1 VLGKLARQH
10 DPNVLVGFDH
20 ADDAGVY
27 QLGPDQALVQTVD
40 FFTPIVDDP
49 YIFGQIAATNALSDV
64 YAMGGTPLTALAL
77 VCFPDKADLE
87 ILERILAGGLSK
99 MIEANCTVIGGHSIR
114 DEETK
119 FGYSVTG
126 LIHPKKIYAN
136 QGAQPGD
143 ALILTKALGT
153 GVISTAIK
161 KGKAEQSWIEAAV
174 QSMTTLNKLA
184 AEVITSADRSP
195 KPCHSE
201 PPQSDAEACPERS
214 RREPAVKTAAS
225 AVRTE
230 ARQLTNRPSNR
241 GRAALQSRVE
251 GPRARGASAPES
263 NAQGPRSDA
272 GFSVHALTDITGF
285 GLIGHAR
292 EILLASNVSI
302 TLHAGKIPLLPGA
315 LDCIHAGHI
324 PGGLRNNRNFAECL
338 AEYDAQVPEDL
349 RTILYDPQ
357 TAGGLLISTPEG
369 EALTQALSQAGVPAV
384 QIGQVLQNQKPRIH
398 VVL

>member
-27 QLGPDQALVQTVD
+27 QLTPDQALVQTVD

-49 YIFGQIAATNALSDV
+49 YTFGQIAATNSLSDV
-64 YAMGGTPLTALAL
+64 YAMGGRPLTALAL

-99 MIEANCTVIGGHSIR
+99 MIEAGCTVIGGHSIR

-126 LIHPKKIYAN
+126 IVHPQRVLQN
-136 QGAQPGD
+136 QGAKPGD
-143 ALILTKALGT
+143 KLILTKALGT

-161 KGKAEQSWIEAAV
+161 KGKAEQAWIDAATA
-174 QSMTTLNKLA
+174 SMTTLNKKA
-184 AEVITSADRSP
+184 AEVITAHVGADAFVRPAERNEALGASRLEIGTVHVGADGPRPVEQSSTAHSRSA
-195 KPCHSE
+195 
-201 PPQSDAEACPERS
+201 PPTQLEAES
-214 RREPAVKTAAS
+214 RE
-225 AVRTE
+225 
-230 ARQLTNRPSNR
+230 
-241 GRAALQSRVE
+241 
-251 GPRARGASAPES
+251 PRARF
-263 NAQGPRSDA
+263 Q
-272 GFSVHALTDITGF
+272 VHAMTDITGF

-292 EILLASNVSI
+292 EILLASDVSMKI
-302 TLHAGKIPLLPGA
+302 HASRIPILAGA

-324 PGGLRNNRNFAECL
+324 PGGLNNNRAFAECMV
-338 AEYDAQVPEDL
+338 AYDADVPEDL

-357 TAGGLLISTPEG
+357 TAGGLFICTPNG
-369 EALTQALSQAGVPAV
+369 KSLTQALKEAGVPAV
-384 QIGQVLQNQKPRIH
+384 EIGEVLPASNPRITIAN
-398 VVL
+398 